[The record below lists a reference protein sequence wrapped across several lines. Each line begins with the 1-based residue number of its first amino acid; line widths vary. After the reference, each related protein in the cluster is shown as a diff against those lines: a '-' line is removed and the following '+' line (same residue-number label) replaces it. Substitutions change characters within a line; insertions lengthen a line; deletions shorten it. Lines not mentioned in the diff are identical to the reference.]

1 MTPLFRELTHL
12 INIIKCE
19 SVWITQGKFFA
30 SKTNLCDG
38 KVEDVCGC
46 WSGLDHQPV
55 AGALGL
61 ELGLASAA
69 VADDCRVHKVGRGEV
84 DSLAKEI
91 SRLQKRLKTLM
102 NYKYILLFHQKIMS
116 LKNYEH
122 MKSILSIQLLN
133 QRI

>member
-69 VADDCRVHKVGRGEV
+69 VADDGRVHEVGRGEV

-91 SRLQKRLKTLM
+91 SWLQKK
-102 NYKYILLFHQKIMS
+102 IQIFLFIS
-116 LKNYEH
+116 IEDYVLI
-122 MKSILSIQLLN
+122 KSCTYQIFSFYSVTKSN
-133 QRI
+133 QIN